1 MNAPFSQSR
10 PTLPFLPKNPLP
22 FSEGQVKTWVGAEKL
37 TVGVNT
43 VTDLINITGK
53 GYVTEIQVIMNNLSA
68 AGDSWLRVYV
78 DGESTPSID
87 MDFGMF
93 CAHYLHTHISNEET
107 VTSNPNEPQLVSD
120 KLIVEGGTNFK
131 GNSQYRSYNIRF
143 TIPYQ
148 TSIQIT
154 HTCKGAGT
162 DIWSTVTYVDGVSL
176 PWKLKSSCRKWVDRL
191 TGQTP
196 TQQGDRTIKFL
207 DLASGAGN
215 RGYIAA
221 LFLVGVGSSSPDWL
235 ENNWVAYLDGLT
247 PGAGVRPQYD
257 SSGGEDAAKSAFYF
271 LRTPQASN
279 YHMAFKHSSNLGA
292 TCMVDY
298 MGLHGGIK
306 FNDGVLFCM
315 ESGIHAS
322 STTPTANLN
331 IGWSCLYYVP
341 V

>member
-22 FSEGQVKTWVGAEKL
+22 FADGQVKTWVGAEKL

-78 DGESTPSID
+78 DGEGSPSID

-93 CAHYLHTHISNEET
+93 CAHYMHHQ
-107 VTSNPNEPQLVSD
+107 NPEPQIQSEKLV
-120 KLIVEGGTNFK
+120 VEGGTTATS
-131 GNSQYRSYNIRF
+131 NSQYRSYNIRF

-162 DIWSTVTYVDGVSL
+162 DIWSTITYVDGVSL

-196 TQQGDRTIKFL
+196 AQQYDRTIKFL
-207 DLASGAGN
+207 DLPSGAGN

-221 LFLVGVGSSSPDWL
+221 LFLCGIGVSSPDWL
-235 ENNWVAYLDGLT
+235 ENNWVVYLDGLT
-247 PGAGVRPQYD
+247 PGPGVRPQYD

-271 LRTPQASN
+271 LKNPQWGP
-279 YHMAFKHSSNLGA
+279 YQMAMKHNSNLGA
-292 TCMVDY
+292 TCFVDY

-306 FNDGVLFCM
+306 FNDGALFCM
-315 ESGIHAS
+315 EQGVHPS
-322 STTPTANLN
+322 STATTTNLS
-331 IGWSCLYYVP
+331 IGWSVLYYVP